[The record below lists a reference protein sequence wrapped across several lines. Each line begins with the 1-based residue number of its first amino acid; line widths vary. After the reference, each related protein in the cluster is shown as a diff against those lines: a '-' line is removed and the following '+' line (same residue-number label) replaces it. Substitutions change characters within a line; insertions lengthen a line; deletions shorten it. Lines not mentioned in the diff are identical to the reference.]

1 MTKIVIPVALALLL
15 ACAGCAGRMGATPA
29 DLTPAAVPRSTPQP
43 SPPTKPAAPASPVTG
58 TGSQDP
64 PAASASAAQNPP
76 AATSSAATSQ
86 AAKGEAPPATASAY
100 VYSPQ
105 QAISAPPAPSPSAA
119 PSSQGGVPPAP
130 SKSVAPADTAPPQG
144 QDASSGLPG
153 GELQLLVVASDS
165 EIATGAI
172 VTVDVM
178 ASSSTAVVDAPLH
191 LSFDPNVLG
200 FVDGAPGDFLTQ
212 GGSSVVFLVDGQS
225 HPGDVA
231 VAAGRTE
238 RERGASGAG
247 LLCRIRFRGVG
258 VGATPVVVGQA
269 RAWGT
274 AGETLAVRSAGT
286 TVVVR

>member
-76 AATSSAATSQ
+76 AATSNAATSKT
-86 AAKGEAPPATASAY
+86 AKGEAPPATASAY

-105 QAISAPPAPSPSAA
+105 QAISASPAPSPA
-119 PSSQGGVPPAP
+119 PSPQGSSPP
-130 SKSVAPADTAPPQG
+130 TPPQG
-144 QDASSGLPG
+144 QDASSARPQ
-153 GELQLLVVASDS
+153 GELQLLLVAAATEVAAG
-165 EIATGAI
+165 EIVA
-172 VTVDVM
+172 VDVM

-191 LSFDPNVLG
+191 LTFDPNAVE
-200 FVDGAPGDFLTQ
+200 FVDGVPGDFLTQ
-212 GGSSVVFLVDGQS
+212 GGSSVVFLADGRS
-225 HPGDVA
+225 RPGDVA
-231 VAAGRTE
+231 IAAGRVS
-238 RERGASGAG
+238 RERGASGSG
-247 LLCRIRFRGVG
+247 LLCRVRFRGI
-258 VGATPVVVGQA
+258 GAGTTAVSVGQA
-269 RAWGT
+269 KAWGA
-274 AGETLAVRSAGT
+274 AGEALTVRSAGT